1 MRFEQEYENL
11 KEVDDRVLD
20 IHRICMYQDEKI
32 DAAEPLHVGCHWHEW
47 VEILNVCEGEITVHA
62 NESTFHV
69 GKGQCIVIGSLS
81 LHAIDCPTGY
91 RHVQCLHIPA
101 GYLLEHH
108 CLDYLEKQTFMIK
121 NMPAFLEN
129 LTIIAASMYQTEVT
143 ASLDYEIH
151 LLKLVTLLVEE
162 NKKGRII
169 ESKIAYGSTF
179 QQILSYIHVNYHE
192 DLTLNGIAKH
202 FGYSPQHVALLFRT
216 YLKQTFL
223 GYLNELRVNKA
234 KYMLSRTDERII
246 DIAFGCGYPNEHALI
261 RNFKK
266 ITGYTPLAYRKEAK
280 KIKS

>member
-1 MRFEQEYENL
+1 
-11 KEVDDRVLD
+11 
-20 IHRICMYQDEKI
+20 
-32 DAAEPLHVGCHWHEW
+32 
-47 VEILNVCEGEITVHA
+47 
-62 NESTFHV
+62 
-69 GKGQCIVIGSLS
+69 
-81 LHAIDCPTGY
+81 
-91 RHVQCLHIPA
+91 
-101 GYLLEHH
+101 
-108 CLDYLEKQTFMIK
+108 FMIK

-246 DIAFGCGYPNEHALI
+246 DIAFGCG
-261 RNFKK
+261 
-266 ITGYTPLAYRKEAK
+266 
-280 KIKS
+280 